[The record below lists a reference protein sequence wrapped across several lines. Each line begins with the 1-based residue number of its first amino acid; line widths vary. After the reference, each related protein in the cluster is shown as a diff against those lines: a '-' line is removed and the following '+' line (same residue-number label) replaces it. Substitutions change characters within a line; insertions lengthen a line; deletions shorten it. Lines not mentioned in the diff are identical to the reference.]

1 MDTVIFIVAT
11 IVAIISSFYLFGIG
25 QVSHLKKNWVQYRC
39 NPIYM
44 PMAGMVGDDVVSNFT
59 KCTMKGFHDY
69 AGFIMDPLM
78 AEFSIV
84 NDTLGEVTSTM
95 SSMRS
100 MFSGVRGGFLG
111 IVGSVF
117 GKIQNVMSQT
127 QYIVIRMRTL
137 MSRVVGIMFSFV
149 YIFYGGMQ
157 SGQSLVNGPV
167 GKTMSFLCFDPDTL
181 VETTKGFKKM
191 SHIEIGDRL
200 LPDLSV
206 VTSTYSLLG
215 IGVHM
220 YSINGVIVTGSH
232 KVKHGNKFIRV
243 DSHPDAKKTDKT
255 CPKLSCIN
263 TNNHRIKIKNTE
275 FLDFD
280 ESDDLEFKK
289 FKDNYIQKMYN
300 GSVVTKPSPYKNGIL
315 PKSEVSLLGGLAI
328 PVYGISV
335 GDRLDNG
342 DLVMGVCIHHVPS
355 NMYVELGKNLF
366 VTPNTWVVVDNKIIP
381 AEKLGN
387 TAIDDRNKTSI
398 VYQLIT
404 PSSTIPIVSED
415 DARFMVL
422 DELQTTEDF
431 YYALKDSIIT
441 TGRFRGKEIVI

>member
-11 IVAIISSFYLFGIG
+11 IVALISSFYLFGIG
-25 QVSHLKKNWVQYRC
+25 QVAHLKKNWVQYRC

-44 PMAGMVGDDVVSNFT
+44 PMAGMVGDDVLSNFT

-95 SSMRS
+95 TSMRS

-167 GKTMSFLCFDPDTL
+167 GKTMSFLCFDPETI
-181 VETTKGFKKM
+181 VETMAGPKPMKHVM
-191 SHIEIGDRL
+191 IGDRL
-200 LPDLSV
+200 LPDMAM
-206 VTSTYSLLG
+206 VTSTYCLLG
-215 IGVHM
+215 EGVQM
-220 YSINGVIVTGSH
+220 YSINEVIVTGSH
-232 KVKHGNKFIRV
+232 KVKYKNKFIRV
-243 DSHPDAKKTDKT
+243 DKHPDVKVSEKVCKKLA
-255 CPKLSCIN
+255 CLN
-263 TNNHRIKIKNTE
+263 TTTHRIKIKNTE

-280 ESDDLEFKK
+280 ESEDLEFKK
-289 FKDNYIQKMYN
+289 FKNSYIQNIYN
-300 GSVVTKPSPYKNGIL
+300 GSVATKPSPYKNGIL
-315 PKSEVSLLGGLAI
+315 PQSEVPLLGGIAI
-328 PVYGISV
+328 PIHGITV

-342 DLVMGVCIHHVPS
+342 DLVMGVCIHTIPS
-355 NMYVELGKNLF
+355 NMYVELGKRLL
-366 VTPNTWVVVDNKIIP
+366 VSPNTWVVIDNNIVP
-381 AEKLGN
+381 AEKLGKVA
-387 TAIDDRNKTSI
+387 TEDKRNISI

-404 PSSTIPIVSED
+404 PSSTIPLITD
-415 DARFMVL
+415 DDVRFMVL
-422 DELQTTEDF
+422 DELQTTENF
-431 YYALKDSIIT
+431 YHELKDSIIT

>member
-1 MDTVIFIVAT
+1 MDTIIFIVST
-11 IVAIISSFYLFGIG
+11 IVALITSFYLFGIG

-78 AEFSIV
+78 AEFSVV

-167 GKTMSFLCFDPDTL
+167 GKTMSFLCFDPETL
-181 VETTKGFKKM
+181 VETTKGTKLI
-191 SHIEIGDRL
+191 SQLAIGDRL
-200 LPDLSV
+200 LPDLAM

-215 IGVHM
+215 NEVEM
-220 YSINGVIVTGSH
+220 YSINDVLVTGSH
-232 KVKHGNKFIRV
+232 KVKHKNNFIRV
-243 DSHPDAKKTDKT
+243 DKHPDAKKTTKQCKT
-255 CPKLSCIN
+255 LSCVNTTTHKITIN
-263 TNNHRIKIKNTE
+263 KTE

-280 ESDDLEFKK
+280 ESDDIEFKK
-289 FKDNYIQKMYN
+289 FKSNYIQNIYN
-300 GSVVTKPSPYKNGIL
+300 GSVGIKPSPYKNGIL
-315 PKSEVSLLGGLAI
+315 PQSEVSLLGGLAI
-328 PVYGISV
+328 PICGISL

-342 DLVMGVCIHHVPS
+342 DLVMGICMHHVPS
-355 NMYVELGKNLF
+355 NMYVEIGKNLF
-366 VTPNTWVVVDNKIIP
+366 VTPNTWVLYDNNIVP
-381 AEKLGN
+381 AEKIGN
-387 TAIDDRNKTSI
+387 TAIDDRYKTNI

-431 YYALKDSIIT
+431 YHALKDSIIT